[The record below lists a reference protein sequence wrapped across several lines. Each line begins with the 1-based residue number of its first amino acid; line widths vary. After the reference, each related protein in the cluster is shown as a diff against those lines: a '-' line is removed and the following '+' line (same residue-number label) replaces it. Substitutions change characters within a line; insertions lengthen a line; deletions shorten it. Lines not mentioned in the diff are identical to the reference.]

1 LEVKSVAQIRYRIY
15 AEATGFGILQ
25 NTKPIFL
32 QKIRGVNIMKTFFHQ
47 FVIAVAML
55 SLTVSVSYGQLTPED
70 RENYATTNANFETLQ
85 INDATT
91 DTYNGTPNPLYR
103 IFNEYF
109 ANELTALGK
118 SGYESGNEL
127 ADDRMIRQ
135 TISMWNVNPDSQLL
149 TSFTSSAVSHGVQ
162 VYDTSGQLRY
172 DLGTYGSSTSGSGM
186 DILENS
192 QPINLNGDSYVLSA
206 TTAHWEKITTIN
218 NITNESE
225 DYHFLMHPR
234 VFSGDHDWYESSDEY
249 GNNTRYNNEELEYWE
264 NKWRDYYNDEI
275 QHLIVFD
282 VTDLIQQRSGYENIE
297 TAFLFAFEDLALS
310 QEHREYLD
318 FDYQDFAFILTNVKA
333 NVDVV
338 TPEPATALIVS
349 IMGACALPFLK
360 RRKKILKNDF

>member
-1 LEVKSVAQIRYRIY
+1 
-15 AEATGFGILQ
+15 
-25 NTKPIFL
+25 
-32 QKIRGVNIMKTFFHQ
+32 MKTFFSQ
-47 FVIAVAML
+47 LIITIAILNLA
-55 SLTVSVSYGQLTPED
+55 VSTSYGQITSIE
-70 RENYATTNANFETLQ
+70 REAYITNNANLETLQ

-91 DTYNGTPNPLYR
+91 DLYDGTPNPLYR

-109 ANELTALGK
+109 ADELSALGQ

-135 TISMWNVNPDSQLL
+135 TISSWNVYSESQLI
-149 TSFTSSAVSHGVQ
+149 TSFTSSAVSHSVQ

-172 DLGTYGSSTSGSGM
+172 DLGTYGSTTTGM
-186 DILENS
+186 AILENS
-192 QPINLNGDSYVLSA
+192 QPINLSGDNYVFS
-206 TTAHWEKITTIN
+206 TTSSHWEKFTIYNETTDK
-218 NITNESE
+218 NE
-225 DYHFLMHPR
+225 DHHFLMHPR

-249 GNNTRYNNEELEYWE
+249 VNNTRYNNEELEYWE

-275 QHLIVFD
+275 QHLIAFD
-282 VTDLIQQRSGYENIE
+282 VTNLIQQRSGYENVE
-297 TAFLFAFEDLALS
+297 SAFLFAFEDLALS
-310 QEHREYLD
+310 PEHREYLD

-349 IMGACALPFLK
+349 IIGACALPFLK